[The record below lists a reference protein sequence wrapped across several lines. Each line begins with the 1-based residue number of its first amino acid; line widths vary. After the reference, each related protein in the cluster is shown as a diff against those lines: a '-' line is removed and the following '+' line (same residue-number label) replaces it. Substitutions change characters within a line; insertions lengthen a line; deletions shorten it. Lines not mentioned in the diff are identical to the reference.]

1 MIPPV
6 MAVVIITPSVASM
19 MPGPSTGRISLNF
32 VSIPPEKRMTLSA
45 IMPMNWAI
53 VGLLN

>member
-32 VSIPPEKRMTLSA
+32 VSMPPEKRMTLSA